1 MLGSRQLVAQEVA
14 RLTSH
19 CCQGEEPFVRIKG
32 EGRGNRDLR
41 ASGVGQA
48 GLIGGGWFKRW
59 AAIALWDGREGHCDI
74 GTVSLK
80 FHAIHKLE
88 SNH

>member
-1 MLGSRQLVAQEVA
+1 MG
-14 RLTSH
+14 
-19 CCQGEEPFVRIKG
+19 QG
-32 EGRGNRDLR
+32 
-41 ASGVGQA
+41 
-48 GLIGGGWFKRW
+48 GLIGGDGSRRW

-88 SNH
+88 S